1 MVNIFGIKLF
11 EPSIEEQMRHKHGT
25 HNRRHNRRHSRRHSR
40 IYRNRKYRGGY
51 TYKNSNDVSEEDV
64 TKSLNSLSKTQT
76 QMQSRQKTKFRTYGK
91 TKTKKHRRHN

>member
-11 EPSIEEQMRHKHGT
+11 EPSIEEQMRYKHGT
-25 HNRRHNRRHSRRHSR
+25 HNRRHNRRHRRHSR
-40 IYRNRKYRGGY
+40 RYRGGY
-51 TYKNSNDVSEEDV
+51 TYKQSKEVSEEDV

-76 QMQSRQKTKFRTYGK
+76 QIQSRQKTKFKAYGK

>member
-25 HNRRHNRRHSRRHSR
+25 HNRRHSRRHSR
-40 IYRNRKYRGGY
+40 KYRNRKYRGGY

-91 TKTKKHRRHN
+91 TKKKHRRHN

>member
-11 EPSIEEQMRHKHGT
+11 EPSIEEEMRYKHGT
-25 HNRRHNRRHSRRHSR
+25 HNRRHNRRHSR

-51 TYKNSNDVSEEDV
+51 TYKNSNDVSEEDI

-76 QMQSRQKTKFRTYGK
+76 QMQSRQKTKFKAYGK